1 MPERLDGA
9 TTTEAVKIVLGCRE
23 GTHDC
28 QSEAEAVRAYLTSK
42 GINVTPTIMEKI
54 ALQANGKW
62 LRKARVNGITPKDKT
77 LTAKF
82 RN

>member
-1 MPERLDGA
+1 MPERLDGPTA
-9 TTTEAVKIVLGCRE
+9 TEAVKIVLGCRE

-28 QSEAEAVRAYLTSK
+28 QSEAEAVKAYLISK
-42 GINVTPTIMEKI
+42 GITVTPAIMDRI

-62 LRKARVNGITPKDKT
+62 LRKARVNGITPKDKK